1 MMKAPL
7 CGMLTLAA
15 IYFTA
20 QTITPPTG
28 KVGINTNAPTETL
41 DVKGQVRIQELYTDN
56 QQTGTNNN
64 ANFNAT
70 NVVTADDN
78 GVLGKKSLSSIIAAQ
93 TPNFPWKKVGTTDN
107 AVPAD
112 GLSMYSKY
120 KTGIG
125 DYSKSNSSISG
136 ALEVLDGPEDQF
148 ALRRGDYRWNFNAY
162 TVNNNPFLTIV
173 GRPNNKRLLS
183 LSSLGALYLG
193 SGMTDSAGSGANLI
207 LDGGTGTIGVGK
219 NSTDYDLDV
228 NGYTRISQLPTSND
242 YAKYYTTENGTRV
255 QKTKTDKYV
264 PAKMVVVDAD
274 GVLGK
279 QDFPSIPTIPTEP
292 WNKLGGTT
300 QATANT
306 DNIYQKG
313 KVGIGDYTNIST
325 FNSDFEVNS
334 SRNGY
339 HIGIANEADTKWN
352 LSAENDNE
360 KPFTITRRHSSNNGG
375 EGRVLSLTKDTKLYL
390 GSDIDTNGSRAK
402 ILVDGKNGK
411 IGINKNTADHHL
423 DVAGTA
429 KISDNIFL
437 NDKWNIG
444 LKGNSLMFYS
454 SGTKADT
461 NNKFTLTN
469 EGKLFLGKDMNGD
482 GNGTGA
488 NVFLDGK
495 DGKVAI
501 GKNSADYKLDVA
513 GDAKISGLK
522 DGNGYTATHMVVADT
537 NGVLGKANIPTIPTE
552 PWQVAG
558 GTTQATANN
567 QKIYQNN
574 KVGIGDYS
582 STDIGSNFEIN
593 GGGSSQLGLI
603 NGTSKW
609 DISTEDKALT
619 FTKRKPENGRI
630 FSITDKAIIYLG
642 NTLLTQNGSG
652 AKLILDGGNGKIG
665 INKNSADYNLDVVGD
680 AKISGLK
687 TTSDDITN
695 GGTTSK
701 YSPAKMV
708 VADANG
714 VLGKVDIPVIPTE
727 PWRQLG
733 GTNEATTNSQN
744 IYQNGKV
751 GIGNYT
757 STSSFDSDF
766 EVSSNRNGYQI
777 GIANGDSKWNLS
789 TESGEERAFS
799 ITKRHPNNQ
808 GRLLSLDKD
817 AKLYLGNTLLNTSGS
832 GAKILVDGGQG
843 KIGINKNTVEN
854 NYNLDVNGNTKVG
867 GELNVTSKTTL
878 GGELNTSNS
887 AGTSGQVLMSKG
899 SNQAPEWKSLKEAT
913 GVISETELKIGT
925 TEITVSKGE
934 EKDIPGLIYTIT
946 VSEGKEKLVMFNI
959 VGYAA
964 PDTFGGTQGVF
975 ELFHNGKKISSA
987 YAAGVDTGD
996 KYLRQLTGKPK
1007 DITTEYLAGRLMNTV
1022 VLSKI
1027 PVPAT
1032 LITNVALKTGTHNF
1046 VVKYKSWYGTSK
1058 INVNATSYDG
1068 ATSEDN
1074 EALLSKMLIS
1084 VYNTK

>member
-1 MMKAPL
+1 MKTPL

-20 QTITPPTG
+20 QTTTPPTG
-28 KVGINTNAPTETL
+28 KVGINTTEPTETL
-41 DVKGQVRIQELYTDN
+41 DVKGKVRIQGLYSEND
-56 QQTGTNNN
+56 QTGTKLSETDDNKT
-64 ANFNAT
+64 FTAT
-70 NVVTADDN
+70 DVVTANAN
-78 GVLGKKSLSSIIAAQ
+78 GVLGKKPLSDIIAAQ
-93 TPNFPWKKVGTTDN
+93 TPNFPWKKVGTTDEN
-107 AVPAD
+107 AVPNY
-112 GLSMYSKY
+112 GLKMYSKY
-120 KTGIG
+120 AVGIG
-125 DYSKSNSSISG
+125 DYSAASSSIDSSFEING
-136 ALEVLDGPEDQF
+136 GGTKQLGLINGNTMWHISTENKSLTFTKRKPDNGRIFSVTTDA
-148 ALRRGDYRWNFNAY
+148 NAY
-162 TVNNNPFLTIV
+162 LGNSI
-173 GRPNNKRLLS
+173 GEDG
-183 LSSLGALYLG
+183 SSAKI
-193 SGMTDSAGSGANLI
+193 I
-207 LDGGTGTIGVGK
+207 LNGKDGKIGVGK
-219 NSTDYDLDV
+219 NSADYNLDVVGDAKISGLKDGNGYTATHMVVADTNGVLGKANIPSIPTEPWQVAGGTTQATANNQNIYQNGKVGIGNYSSNGDTIGSVFEIKSTNATSDNGQQFGLINGPYKWHLSTENTTDKSGAFTLTKRNSNENGGQARVFSLTKDSKIYLGGALSDTSGGGAKIFIDGKDGKIGINKGSADYALDV
-228 NGYTRISQLPTSND
+228 NGQAKISTLND
-242 YAKYYTTENGTRV
+242 QGSTTTNL
-255 QKTKTDKYV
+255 
-264 PAKMVVVDAD
+264 KMVVADTD
-274 GVLGK
+274 GVLK
-279 QDFPSIPTIPTEP
+279 KADIPSIPTIPTEP
-292 WNKLGGTT
+292 WRQLGSTT

-339 HIGIANEADTKWN
+339 HVGIANGADTKWN

-390 GSDIDTNGSRAK
+390 GSNIDTNGNRAN

-522 DGNGYTATHMVVADT
+522 DGNGYTATHMVVADA

-558 GTTQATANN
+558 GTIQATANN

-665 INKNSADYNLDVVGD
+665 VGKNSAEYNLDVAGN
-680 AKISGLK
+680 AKISGLPDK
-687 TTSDDITN
+687 GSNDTV
-695 GGTTSK
+695 
-701 YSPAKMV
+701 KMV
-708 VADANG
+708 VVDNSGVLKKADIPSGNGNG
-714 VLGKVDIPVIPTE
+714 VKNHTSSNDAV
-727 PWRQLG
+727 QCNASNA
-733 GTNEATTNSQN
+733 GTIHYKEGVTVNKQ
-744 IYQNGKV
+744 
-751 GIGNYT
+751 
-757 STSSFDSDF
+757 STSVMGFCMKTADNKYRWF
-766 EVSSNRNGYQI
+766 YI
-777 GIANGDSKWNLS
+777 
-789 TESGEERAFS
+789 F
-799 ITKRHPNNQ
+799 
-808 GRLLSLDKD
+808 
-817 AKLYLGNTLLNTSGS
+817 
-832 GAKILVDGGQG
+832 GG
-843 KIGINKNTVEN
+843 
-854 NYNLDVNGNTKVG
+854 
-867 GELNVTSKTTL
+867 
-878 GGELNTSNS
+878 
-887 AGTSGQVLMSKG
+887 AGTTTG
-899 SNQAPEWKSLKEAT
+899 SAADTPNF
-913 GVISETELKIGT
+913 G
-925 TEITVSKGE
+925 
-934 EKDIPGLIYTIT
+934 DGL
-946 VSEGKEKLVMFNI
+946 
-959 VGYAA
+959 
-964 PDTFGGTQGVF
+964 
-975 ELFHNGKKISSA
+975 
-987 YAAGVDTGD
+987 
-996 KYLRQLTGKPK
+996 
-1007 DITTEYLAGRLMNTV
+1007 
-1022 VLSKI
+1022 
-1027 PVPAT
+1027 
-1032 LITNVALKTGTHNF
+1032 
-1046 VVKYKSWYGTSK
+1046 
-1058 INVNATSYDG
+1058 
-1068 ATSEDN
+1068 
-1074 EALLSKMLIS
+1074 
-1084 VYNTK
+1084 

>member
-1 MMKAPL
+1 MKTPL

-20 QTITPPTG
+20 QTTTPPTG
-28 KVGINTNAPTETL
+28 KVGINTTEPTETL
-41 DVKGQVRIQELYTDN
+41 DVKGKVRIQELYSEND
-56 QQTGTNNN
+56 QTGTNNN
-64 ANFNAT
+64 ATFTAT
-70 NVVTADDN
+70 NVVTADDS

-93 TPNFPWKKVGTTDN
+93 TPNFPWKKVGTTDEN
-107 AVPAD
+107 AVPNY
-112 GLSMYSKY
+112 GLKMYSKY
-120 KTGIG
+120 AVGIG
-125 DYSKSNSSISG
+125 DYSAASSSIDSSFEING
-136 ALEVLDGPEDQF
+136 GGTKQLGLINGNTMWHISTENKSLTFTKRKPDNGRIFSVTTDA
-148 ALRRGDYRWNFNAY
+148 NAY
-162 TVNNNPFLTIV
+162 LGNSI
-173 GRPNNKRLLS
+173 GEDG
-183 LSSLGALYLG
+183 SSAKI
-193 SGMTDSAGSGANLI
+193 I
-207 LDGGTGTIGVGK
+207 LNGKDGKIGVGK
-219 NSTDYDLDV
+219 NSADYNLDVVGDAKISGLKDGNGYTATHMVVADTNGVLGKANIPSIPTEPWQVAGGTTQATANNQNIYQNGKVGIGNYSSNGDTIGSVFEIKSTNATSDNGQQFGLINGPYKWHLSTENTTDKSGAFTLTKRNSNENGGQARVFSLTKDSKIYLGGALSDTSGGGAKIFIDGKDGKIGINKGSADYALDV
-228 NGYTRISQLPTSND
+228 NGQAKISTLND
-242 YAKYYTTENGTRV
+242 QGSTTTNL
-255 QKTKTDKYV
+255 
-264 PAKMVVVDAD
+264 KMVVADTD
-274 GVLGK
+274 GVLK
-279 QDFPSIPTIPTEP
+279 KADIPSIPTIPTEP
-292 WNKLGGTT
+292 WRQLGSTT

-339 HIGIANEADTKWN
+339 HVGIANGADTKWN

-390 GSDIDTNGSRAK
+390 GSNIDTNGNRAN

-522 DGNGYTATHMVVADT
+522 DGNGYTATHMVVADA

-558 GTTQATANN
+558 GTIQATANN

-665 INKNSADYNLDVVGD
+665 VGKNSAEYNLDVAGN
-680 AKISGLK
+680 AKISGLPDK
-687 TTSDDITN
+687 GSNDTV
-695 GGTTSK
+695 
-701 YSPAKMV
+701 KMV
-708 VADANG
+708 VVDNSGVLKKADIPSGNGNG
-714 VLGKVDIPVIPTE
+714 VKNHTSSNDAV
-727 PWRQLG
+727 QCNASNA
-733 GTNEATTNSQN
+733 GTIHYKEGVTVNKQ
-744 IYQNGKV
+744 
-751 GIGNYT
+751 
-757 STSSFDSDF
+757 STSAMGFCMKTADNKYRWF
-766 EVSSNRNGYQI
+766 YI
-777 GIANGDSKWNLS
+777 
-789 TESGEERAFS
+789 F
-799 ITKRHPNNQ
+799 
-808 GRLLSLDKD
+808 
-817 AKLYLGNTLLNTSGS
+817 
-832 GAKILVDGGQG
+832 GG
-843 KIGINKNTVEN
+843 
-854 NYNLDVNGNTKVG
+854 
-867 GELNVTSKTTL
+867 
-878 GGELNTSNS
+878 
-887 AGTSGQVLMSKG
+887 AGTTTG
-899 SNQAPEWKSLKEAT
+899 SAADTPNF
-913 GVISETELKIGT
+913 G
-925 TEITVSKGE
+925 
-934 EKDIPGLIYTIT
+934 DGL
-946 VSEGKEKLVMFNI
+946 
-959 VGYAA
+959 
-964 PDTFGGTQGVF
+964 
-975 ELFHNGKKISSA
+975 
-987 YAAGVDTGD
+987 
-996 KYLRQLTGKPK
+996 
-1007 DITTEYLAGRLMNTV
+1007 
-1022 VLSKI
+1022 
-1027 PVPAT
+1027 
-1032 LITNVALKTGTHNF
+1032 
-1046 VVKYKSWYGTSK
+1046 
-1058 INVNATSYDG
+1058 
-1068 ATSEDN
+1068 
-1074 EALLSKMLIS
+1074 
-1084 VYNTK
+1084 